1 MIHRKPKLDFQQ
13 VLKLIFICL
22 VAQSCLTLCA
32 LMDCSSPGKNT
43 GVGCHALLQGIF
55 LTQGSN
61 PHLLHWQVDS
71 LPLSHLES
79 PKLLFP
85 IFNLDLRSSQAK
97 SEKTI
102 QQGRGK
108 GPLQP
113 SNHSFIYSFPCFL
126 HDSMNAGTLISDF
139 SAFSKPSLYIRKFL
153 VHILLKPSLKDFGVT
168 LLFTFSY
175 SRQSPQIST
184 CQPPPV
190 LSAFL
195 WYRQLIPARG

>member
-97 SEKTI
+97 SERLFNRGGERGHCSPAIIHSSIHSLAFSMI
-102 QQGRGK
+102 QWM
-108 GPLQP
+108 LALW
-113 SNHSFIYSFPCFL
+113 S
-126 HDSMNAGTLISDF
+126 LISQPF
-139 SAFSKPSLYIRKFL
+139 LNPACTSGSSWFTYCWSL
-153 VHILLKPSLKDFGVT
+153 
-168 LLFTFSY
+168 
-175 SRQSPQIST
+175 
-184 CQPPPV
+184 
-190 LSAFL
+190 A
-195 WYRQLIPARG
+195 